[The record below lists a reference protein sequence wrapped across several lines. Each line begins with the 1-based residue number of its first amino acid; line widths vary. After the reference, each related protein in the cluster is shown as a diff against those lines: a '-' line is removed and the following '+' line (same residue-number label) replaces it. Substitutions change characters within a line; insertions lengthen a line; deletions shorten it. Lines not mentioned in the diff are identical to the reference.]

1 MQFSVHPFVAY
12 CSCCIHLV
20 VCSKSDI
27 VGHDGIT
34 SKILK
39 LGGDVLKVPLTYIVN
54 TSIKNSEYPA
64 YWKISKMI
72 ALYKKGSRYEMK
84 NYRPLSLLCVA
95 GMILERVVAIQIE
108 DYFES
113 NNLLGPFQFGFRK
126 YKSTISELL
135 TLFDS
140 LLEGKENRKEIMVI
154 LYDLSAAFDTVSH
167 DILLEKLKAYG
178 FDDSSLKWMK
188 SYLQDRPSG

>member
-1 MQFSVHPFVAY
+1 MSWNVICNVIIPNYITKFFFQLIRTTNKKVLFLMQFSVHPFVAY

-95 GMILERVVAIQIE
+95 GMILERVIAIQIE

-113 NNLLGPFQFGFRK
+113 NNLLGSFQFGFRK
-126 YKSTISELL
+126 
-135 TLFDS
+135 
-140 LLEGKENRKEIMVI
+140 
-154 LYDLSAAFDTVSH
+154 
-167 DILLEKLKAYG
+167 
-178 FDDSSLKWMK
+178 
-188 SYLQDRPSG
+188 

>member
-154 LYDLSAAFDTVSH
+154 LYNLSAAFDTVQCH
-167 DILLEKLKAYG
+167 
-178 FDDSSLKWMK
+178 MT
-188 SYLQDRPSG
+188 SY